1 MVSHTGHSPGPA
13 HLEKMLCARLT
24 GVVPVVD
31 APPATDYGWASTK
44 GPDGKTVMAAVASAK
59 AVAKNK

>member
-1 MVSHTGHSPGPA
+1 
-13 HLEKMLCARLT
+13 MLCARLT